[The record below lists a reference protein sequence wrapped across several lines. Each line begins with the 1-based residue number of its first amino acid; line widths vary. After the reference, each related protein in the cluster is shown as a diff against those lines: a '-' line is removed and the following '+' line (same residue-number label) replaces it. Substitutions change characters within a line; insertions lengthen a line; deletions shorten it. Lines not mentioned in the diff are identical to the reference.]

1 MLVLQ
6 RNDLEVKNL
15 IPSWAKTNFSRCHW
29 YSWFPCMVHM
39 HYCSTLI
46 DIRILP
52 TPHCVTYPAKSVVN
66 GATDV
71 FLTESKEFIFF
82 FYVTRGYV
90 PLGKCPSVIGR
101 QQVF

>member
-1 MLVLQ
+1 
-6 RNDLEVKNL
+6 
-15 IPSWAKTNFSRCHW
+15 
-29 YSWFPCMVHM
+29 MVHM

-52 TPHCVTYPAKSVVN
+52 TPHLVTYPAKSVVI

-71 FLTESKEFIFF
+71 FLLGAKSLTFSFMS
-82 FYVTRGYV
+82 RGGYV

>member
-1 MLVLQ
+1 FQVGT
-6 RNDLEVKNL
+6 
-15 IPSWAKTNFSRCHW
+15 KTNFSPCHW
-29 YSWFPCMVHM
+29 YSWFLFGSYALH
-39 HYCSTLI
+39 CSTLI

-52 TPHCVTYPAKSVVN
+52 TPHCVTYPAKSVVI

-71 FLTESKEFIFF
+71 FLTGSKEFYVVFN
-82 FYVTRGYV
+82 VTRGYV